1 MTKSI
6 QPLIR
11 PEFMPLS
18 ILRAI
23 WKSKHYAVAVWI
35 LGSVAV
41 YLYISRMPSLFWS
54 EALVLVDYQKIP
66 QDYVSSTVRVDV
78 RDRLAAMSRRILS
91 NDRLKELIQEMN
103 LFGFTRGR
111 TVPDTTVDQMRAN
124 IKLNL
129 DTGWTGGL
137 TAFRIGYIDSKPRVV
152 AEVSNRLA
160 SFFVEEN
167 LKNREVQAEGTA
179 EFIDSQLAE
188 AKKKLDGLEATVS
201 QYKAR
206 HGGEL
211 PQQQNALV
219 GTLGR
224 LQAELQANTE
234 AINRVR
240 QDKTILDNSLSMAQT
255 TIAAVEQ
262 AIRDNK
268 PVPSLAAVGAGTP
281 AAPPVSPAEAELRKL
296 EGQMENLRLRY
307 SDQHPDVKRLSI
319 TIEKLRQIK
328 ANEPPAPAPKPRQ
341 PGAAELAAGRPTPP
355 VRESAELAQAREK
368 MEALKAQI
376 GMADKELA
384 ARIADQDRIR
394 KEMLRAQAKVDMMP
408 FREQEMSAIT
418 RDYEISR
425 QNYQSLL
432 GKKLAAD
439 MATDLERRQK
449 SERFTVIDPARIPLR
464 PFQPNRKML
473 MLLGSAV
480 AMLLGLAVAFGNE
493 FRRNVLLGEW
503 ELPPNA
509 VVLGALP
516 QIQIGAGTGVLAALG
531 RMKMRLAVWSSAI
544 SAAAVAGYFI
554 AQRF

>member
-1 MTKSI
+1 
-6 QPLIR
+6 
-11 PEFMPLS
+11 MPLS

-394 KEMLRAQAKVDMMP
+394 QEMLRAQAKVDMMP

>member
-35 LGSVAV
+35 LGSVAA
-41 YLYISRMPSLFWS
+41 YFYISRMPSLFWS

-137 TAFRIGYIDSKPRVV
+137 TAFRIGYSDSKPRVV

-188 AKKKLDGLEATVS
+188 AKKKLDGLEAMVS
-201 QYKAR
+201 QYKVR

-268 PVPSLAAVGAGTP
+268 PVPSLAAIGAEP
-281 AAPPVSPAEAELRKL
+281 AAPPMSPIDAELRKL

-319 TIEKLRQIK
+319 TIEKLQQLK
-328 ANEPPAPAPKPRQ
+328 AKEPPAPAPRPRQ
-341 PGAAELAAGRPTPP
+341 PSAVELAAGRTAPP
-355 VRESAELAQAREK
+355 VRESAELAQARER
-368 MEALKAQI
+368 METLKTQI

-384 ARIADQDRIR
+384 ARAADQDRIR
-394 KEMLRAQAKVDMMP
+394 QEMVRVQAKMDMMP
-408 FREQEMSAIT
+408 FREQEMSSIT
-418 RDYEISR
+418 RDYDISR

-449 SERFTVIDPARIPLR
+449 SERFTVIDPARIPLK
-464 PFQPNRKML
+464 PFKPNRKML

-516 QIQIGAGTGVLAALG
+516 QIRIGAGTGALAALG

-544 SAAAVAGYFI
+544 SVAAVAGYFI

>member
-1 MTKSI
+1 
-6 QPLIR
+6 
-11 PEFMPLS
+11 MPLS

-268 PVPSLAAVGAGTP
+268 PVPSLVAVGAGTP

-394 KEMLRAQAKVDMMP
+394 QEMLRAQAKVDMMP

>member
-1 MTKSI
+1 
-6 QPLIR
+6 
-11 PEFMPLS
+11 MPLS

-35 LGSVAV
+35 LGSVAA
-41 YLYISRMPSLFWS
+41 YFYISRMPSLFWS

-103 LFGFTRGR
+103 LFGFTRGK

-152 AEVSNRLA
+152 AEVANRLA

-268 PVPSLAAVGAGTP
+268 PVPSLAAVGAEP
-281 AAPPVSPAEAELRKL
+281 AAPPVSPIDAELRKL

-319 TIEKLRQIK
+319 TIEKLRQLK
-328 ANEPPAPAPKPRQ
+328 ANEPPTPAPKPRQ
-341 PGAAELAAGRPTPP
+341 PGAVELPAGRTTPP
-355 VRESAELAQAREK
+355 VRESAELAQARER
-368 MEALKAQI
+368 METLKAQI
-376 GMADKELA
+376 GMADKELT

-394 KEMLRAQAKVDMMP
+394 QEMVRAQAKVDMMP

-449 SERFTVIDPARIPLR
+449 SERFTVIDPARIPLK
-464 PFQPNRKML
+464 PFKPNRKML

-516 QIQIGAGTGVLAALG
+516 QIQIGAGTGALAALG

-544 SAAAVAGYFI
+544 SVAAVAGYFI